1 MISSENC
8 CQVFPISSKITN
20 VLVAWVGVNSRWGSI
35 ISISLFDWGSIRIFV
50 GWGSNQDWGS
60 IRADTVDILYLK
72 HLNNQVEWNG
82 NLQWMHNALLN
93 VSQHPEVV
101 WFWKISW
108 HFQVRWLGSKQNVRR
123 FSDPYPIVCFESTQR
138 TSKHHLTSQNHPTP
152 GFRIEKI

>member
-1 MISSENC
+1 MHQKIQLDGQAGQCRLAGNSEGHRENSIFSSPTLFYMCKEWN
-8 CQVFPISSKITN
+8 IKKWGMSSSTAIPC
-20 VLVAWVGVNSRWGSI
+20 
-35 ISISLFDWGSIRIFV
+35 RI
-50 GWGSNQDWGS
+50 G
-60 IRADTVDILYLK
+60 
-72 HLNNQVEWNG
+72 LNNQVEWNG

-93 VSQHPEVV
+93 VSQHPEVA